1 MTWTKLDDGIF
12 DHPKMVRA
20 GEDAA
25 NLYVRGLVYCNRY
38 LTDGRLDPEVL
49 SVLTRKPD
57 AEKLVE
63 ALVRVGAWE
72 AHPDGGWSVHNFHEH
87 NPTAEQV
94 EARRAEISEKRA
106 RAGKVG
112 GKRSGEAR
120 SNEAKL
126 KQHALDGA
134 KQNEAPSRPDPTHPD
149 QRESDARAHD
159 VRCPTTEPATT
170 SATDPAEVLA
180 SMRAAS
186 SGLVADPTTTSA
198 SELVAVK
205 RAVDA
210 LLSRGVALDVIV
222 RSAAHLAHGH
232 WTQRAKRSVITAG
245 RLVEERDG
253 RGSILGELL
262 ADADGCIECRPA
274 KMRQTPSAARAEP
287 VNAPPPAPAKPSP
300 LMMRL
305 AAEARERQARRD
317 EDARR
322 DAKGV
327 A

>member
-1 MTWTKLDDGIF
+1 MTWTRLDDGIF
-12 DHPKMVRA
+12 DHPKMVKA

-25 NLYVRGLVYCNRY
+25 NLYVRALVYCNRY
-38 LTDGRLDPEVL
+38 LTDGRVEAEVL
-49 SVLTRKPD
+49 CVLTRKSD
-57 AEKLVE
+57 AEKLAE

-134 KQNEAPSRPDPTHPD
+134 KQNEAPSRPVPTHPD
-149 QRESDARAHD
+149 QRESDARAPEA
-159 VRCPTTEPATT
+159 RCPTTEPATT

-198 SELVAVK
+198 GELVAVK

-222 RSAAHLAHGH
+222 RGSAHLAHGH

-262 ADADGCIECRPA
+262 ADADDCARCRPA
-274 KMRQTPSAARAEP
+274 ARDL
-287 VNAPPPAPAKPSP
+287 PPPPPPRPEVPEAQRVTIADVRRARPAAFSK
-300 LMMRL
+300 R
-305 AAEARERQARRD
+305 EASNA
-317 EDARR
+317 
-322 DAKGV
+322 
-327 A
+327 

>member
-12 DHPKMVRA
+12 DHPKMVKA

-25 NLYVRGLVYCNRY
+25 NLYVRALVYCNRY
-38 LTDGRLDPEVL
+38 LTDGRVEAEVL
-49 SVLTRKPD
+49 CVLTRKPD

-134 KQNEAPSRPDPTHPD
+134 KQNEAPTRPDPTHPD
-149 QRESDARAHD
+149 QRESDARAPD
-159 VRCPTTEPATT
+159 VRCPTTEPAAK

-198 SELVAVK
+198 GELVAVK

-222 RSAAHLAHGH
+222 RGAAHLAHGH
-232 WTQRAKRSVITAG
+232 WTQRSKRSVITAG

-262 ADADGCIECRPA
+262 ADADGCVECRPA
-274 KMRQTPSAARAEP
+274 KMRQTPSLMRSEP
-287 VNAPPPAPAKPSP
+287 VNAPPPVPAKPSP

-305 AAEARERQARRD
+305 AAEARERQAQRD